1 MVDRPKEKPLSEEIL
16 ADDSEQGTDGV
27 AALPARLD
35 RYGRAHRRAL
45 HMSDY
50 AQSQG
55 DVKFAQKLRH
65 CGHWLNFR
73 HYYTVDKVRLHSAD
87 FCKKHLLCPL
97 CAIRRGAKYLKAYTD
112 KLSVVQSENT
122 GLKAFLVTL
131 TVKDGADLSE
141 RFCHLRGAMKR
152 MIQARRNYLMAPD
165 KRPHVEFAKALGGVH
180 SIEFKRGK
188 NSGLWHPHV
197 HMVWLCHES
206 PDQRKLS
213 EEWQKL
219 TVDSFIVDVRPFHN
233 QNDVVSGFMEVFK
246 YALKFSELSL
256 SDNWH
261 AFEVLSRQ
269 RLVDSFGLLRGV
281 DVPDD
286 LTDEP
291 LDDLPFIDLFYQ
303 FFDKIGYSLMRADR
317 NLGGCMSQ
325 ELFEKRLRESDNY
338 REAMRLIDEIKAFKA
353 QIALSEKA
361 LNDTGDAGSLAKIDV
376 MRAQT
381 LAGMKKHAEKYE

>member
-1 MVDRPKEKPLSEEIL
+1 MVDRLKENPLSDEIL
-16 ADDSEQGTDGV
+16 ADDSEQGIDGV

-45 HMSDY
+45 HMSNY
-50 AQSQG
+50 AQDQG
-55 DVKFAQKLRH
+55 DVKLSDKLRH

-73 HYYTVDKVRLHSAD
+73 HYYTVDKVRLHAAD

-112 KLSVVQSENT
+112 KLSVVQSQNA

-141 RFCHLRGAMKR
+141 RFRHLRDAMKR
-152 MIQARRNYLMAPD
+152 MTQARRNYLMAPD

-206 PDQRKLS
+206 PDQKKLS
-213 EEWQKL
+213 EEWLKL
-219 TVDSFIVDVRPFHN
+219 TGDSFIVDVRPFHD

-246 YALKFSELSL
+246 YALKFSELPL
-256 SDNWH
+256 ADNWD
-261 AFEVLSRQ
+261 AFITLSGK
-269 RLVDSFGLLRGV
+269 RLVDAFGLLRGV
-281 DVPDD
+281 EVPDE

-303 FFDKIGYSLMRADR
+303 YFDKCGYSLMKADR
-317 NLGGCMSQ
+317 KETEKPPSVQCRCQSALAIAQPVRGHLQPAC
-325 ELFEKRLRESDNY
+325 ELHQVQLVFSP
-338 REAMRLIDEIKAFKA
+338 
-353 QIALSEKA
+353 
-361 LNDTGDAGSLAKIDV
+361 
-376 MRAQT
+376 
-381 LAGMKKHAEKYE
+381 